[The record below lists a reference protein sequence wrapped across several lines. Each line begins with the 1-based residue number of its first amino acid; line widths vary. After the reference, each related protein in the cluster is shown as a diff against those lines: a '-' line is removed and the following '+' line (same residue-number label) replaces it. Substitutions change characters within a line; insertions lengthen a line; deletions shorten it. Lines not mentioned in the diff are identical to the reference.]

1 MMTFPATPLTFE
13 FEGETSEEAALLLFF
28 RLIPIPSLFFKL
40 AVTED
45 REDIEGSVPLK
56 EEAEGVIF
64 VGIVSQLTCK
74 LKWQRHFKTFK
85 H

>member
-1 MMTFPATPLTFE
+1 MTTTWLSLLTFE
-13 FEGETSEEAALLLFF
+13 LEGETSAEALLLFF

-74 LKWQRHFKTFK
+74 LKWQQHFKPFK

>member
-74 LKWQRHFKTFK
+74 SKWQQHFKPFK